1 MNKLTKLAV
10 FLALHILAG
19 FLPGQASAE
28 MIDDVALGA
37 EKGKVVAT
45 IRLAGPVQYLRHFP
59 RKQGQLLEIYYNI
72 LADTGSRDQW
82 QDYETHKSP
91 PSNLIPGFTVT
102 TRDQNTQPKLVVQ
115 FLRPVEFTVRGGKNN
130 RSIVIIIQP
139 EKFSDGLPE
148 LPEITPEGLDA
159 GKPHS
164 LADAATASQA
174 AALMSKGRDALLFFD
189 YAAAAQAFGELS
201 RLPSNQYT
209 QESREWLGVAY
220 EGASQPEQARAA
232 YQLYLKKYSSGAGVT
247 RVKERLDRLPA
258 IEPPQII
265 AAPSMAAK
273 EAPVTVAAP
282 ALAIT
287 PPLPAG
293 QTGSAAKKTA
303 PGKAVEA
310 APLSPAP
317 ALPPGQIEEAGKQA
331 GALMAKG
338 QEALQA
344 NDYGVAIES
353 FNKLLSLPPNSYTQ
367 DAQEWIGVARERAG
381 QKFKAKLEYE
391 SYLKTYTS
399 GEGVARV
406 KERLVR
412 LAGAQPERLAA
423 KPESAREKTGTQTVK
438 YGSLSM
444 YYYHGASRTD
454 TTTIVGGVPTPSS
467 LTLVDQS
474 LLLTSVNMGLRSRSD
489 EYDNRLVFQDTYS
502 KNFIAGQTSQN
513 KLNSA
518 YFDFKNKASHYSG
531 RIGRQAPTG
540 GGILGR
546 FDGAMAGY
554 SFLPKWHANLV
565 GGRLADFSAGSKP
578 VFYGASLDMG
588 TFNESWGG
596 SLYLINQKIDG
607 ISDRKA
613 VGADMRYFDASRN
626 IFATL
631 DYDTSFSVVN
641 TALLQGTLHGE
652 NGTSYNFLLD
662 HRKTPSISTRN
673 ALNGAATASINTL
686 LQAGWSVAGL
696 QELARLRTATAN
708 LAQVGASRQIKENW
722 MLGSDIKVS
731 NVTGTPSSGMNPL
744 LEGAV
749 VAAPGTGTEWALTAQ
764 LIGSNLFSS
773 GDVSVFSVN
782 ASTSQLIKGQSL
794 LVSNHSILREK
805 WMVDAS
811 LRLYRQNDSL
821 GGKQTITTPTLKA
834 SYQAKDRL
842 SLEAEGG
849 YEITGNT
856 PANAPYS
863 KTTRKFFSLG
873 MRGDF

>member
-1 MNKLTKLAV
+1 MNIKKLAI
-10 FLALHILAG
+10 FLALLVLSG
-19 FLPGQASAE
+19 GVPGLASAE
-28 MIDDVALGA
+28 MIDDIALGS

-72 LADTGSRDQW
+72 LADTGARDKW

-115 FLRPVEFTVRGGKNN
+115 FVRPVEFSVRGGRNN
-130 RSIVIIIQP
+130 RSIVIFIQP
-139 EKFSDGLPE
+139 EKFPDGLPE
-148 LPEITPEGLDA
+148 LPEIEPEGADA
-159 GKPHS
+159 GGAP
-164 LADAATASQA
+164 A
-174 AALMSKGRDALLFFD
+174 AALMVKGRDALLIFD
-189 YAAAAQAFGELS
+189 FAAATQAFDDLL

-209 QESREWLGVAY
+209 QESQEWLGVAQ
-220 EGASQPEQARAA
+220 EGANRPEQARAT
-232 YQLYLKKYSSGAGVT
+232 YQLYLRKYSKGAGVN
-247 RVKERLDRLPA
+247 RVKERLVRLPA
-258 IEPPQII
+258 MEPAQIT
-265 AAPSMAAK
+265 AVPNMAVK
-273 EAPVTVAAP
+273 ETPVTVTTP

-287 PPLPAG
+287 SPPVAV
-293 QTGSAAKKTA
+293 QADSAAKKTS
-303 PGKAVEA
+303 PSKAVEA
-310 APLSPAP
+310 APLPPTS
-317 ALPPGQIEEAGKQA
+317 ALPSAQIEESGKEAQA
-331 GALMAKG
+331 LLAKG

-344 NDYGVAIES
+344 DDHGLAIES
-353 FNKLLSLPPNSYTQ
+353 FNKLLLLPPNSYTQ

-381 QKFKAKLEYE
+381 QKFKARLEYE
-391 SYLKTYTS
+391 SYLKTYTG

-406 KERLVR
+406 KARLAR
-412 LAGAQPERLAA
+412 LAGAQPEQLAA
-423 KPESAREKTGTQTVK
+423 KPESVREKKGTQTVK

-454 TTTIVGGVPTPSS
+454 TTTVIGGVPTPSS

-474 LLLTSVNMGLRSRSD
+474 LLLTSVNIGLRSRSD
-489 EYDNRLVFQDTYS
+489 EFDNRLVFQDTYS
-502 KNFIAGQTSQN
+502 KNFIASQSSQN

-518 YFDFKNKASHYSG
+518 YFDFKSKVNHYSG
-531 RIGRQAPTG
+531 RVGRQAPTG

-546 FDGAMAGY
+546 FDGAVAGY
-554 SFLPKWHANLV
+554 SFLPKWHGNVV

-578 VFYGASLDMG
+578 SFYGASLDMG

-596 SLYLINQKIDG
+596 SVYLINQQIDG

-613 VGADMRYFDASRN
+613 MGADMRYFDTGRNVFAS
-626 IFATL
+626 L

-641 TALLQGTLHGE
+641 MALLQGTLHGE
-652 NGTSYNFLLD
+652 NGTSYNFLID

-686 LQAGWSVAGL
+686 LQAGWTVAGL
-696 QELARLRTATAN
+696 KELAKSRTATAN
-708 LAQVGASRQIKENW
+708 LAQVGMSRQIKENW

-731 NVTGTPSSGMNPL
+731 NVTGTPSSGTSPL
-744 LEGAV
+744 LEGV
-749 VAAPGTGTEWALTAQ
+749 LAATPGTGTEWALTAQ

-773 GDVSVFSVN
+773 GDVSVLS
-782 ASTSQLIKGQSL
+782 ASFNTSQLLKGQSL
-794 LVSNHSILREK
+794 LVSNHSVLREK
-805 WMVDAS
+805 WMLDAS
-811 LRLYRQNDSL
+811 LRLYRQNDNL
-821 GGKQTITTPTLKA
+821 GGKQTITTPTLKV

-849 YEITGNT
+849 FEITGTT
-856 PANAPYS
+856 PANAPYA